1 MPNAI
6 VKAAEDKMK
15 AAVEATR
22 HELSTLRTGKAS
34 LTLLDPVR
42 VDYYGTPT
50 PLNQVANL
58 SCPEPRLITIQPWE
72 PKLIAA
78 IERAVRDA
86 NLGLNPANDGRLI
99 RIPIPTL
106 TEERRKDLCKK
117 AREFGEKGK
126 VAIRHARHEQREL
139 LEKRM
144 KAKEISED
152 DRDRGFEQIQK
163 SHDHHIEEITKSV
176 SKKEADIMEV

>member
-1 MPNAI
+1 MHNPL
-6 VKAAEDKMK
+6 VKEAEDKMK
-15 AAVEATR
+15 AALAATH
-22 HELSTLRTGKAS
+22 HELASLRTGKAS
-34 LTLLDPVR
+34 LNILEPVR

-58 SCPEPRLITIQPWE
+58 AVPEPRLITVQPWE

-78 IERAVRDA
+78 IERAIRESS
-86 NLGLNPANDGRLI
+86 LGLNPANDGRLI

-106 TEERRKDLCKK
+106 TEERRRELCKK

-126 VAIRHARHEQREL
+126 VAVRHIRHESREH
-139 LEKRM
+139 LEKKT
-144 KAKEISED
+144 KAKELTED
-152 DRDRGFEQIQK
+152 DRDRGFEAVQK
-163 SHDHHIEEITKSV
+163 VHDHYIEEIAKSV

>member
-1 MPNAI
+1 MQNVL
-6 VKAAEDKMK
+6 VKEAEDKMK
-15 AAVEATR
+15 AALEATR

-34 LTLLDPVR
+34 LSILEPVR

-50 PLNQVANL
+50 PLNQVANMAV
-58 SCPEPRLITIQPWE
+58 PEPRLITVQPWE
-72 PKLIAA
+72 PKFIAA
-78 IERAVRDA
+78 IERAIRDS

-106 TEERRKDLCKK
+106 TEERRKELCKK

-126 VAIRHARHEQREL
+126 VAVRHVRHEAREA
-139 LEKRM
+139 LEK
-144 KAKEISED
+144 KTKSKEISED
-152 DRDRGFEQIQK
+152 DRDRGFEGVQK
-163 SHDHHIEEITKSV
+163 VHDHYIEEIAKSV